1 MTYYVISIE
10 IFNYTIITLCFRHL
24 IHTKMSEL
32 MMTELPIVFPL
43 NMTYVPLHE
52 IKQPPWIT
60 I

>member
-1 MTYYVISIE
+1 MCFIL
-10 IFNYTIITLCFRHL
+10 TIKIIMLNFFRHL

-32 MMTELPIVFPL
+32 LVTELPIVFPL